1 MNNQKTTVQFLMEHA
16 DRRPV
21 SFHMPGHKGA
31 ELYRQFGY
39 SEFLDKFMDCDVTEI
54 PGADNLFQTEGVL
67 RQTQLRY
74 AQLYGVKQSYML
86 INGTSAGIIA
96 AILASVPEGG
106 QLIMA
111 RNCHKSV
118 FNALTLGNLQ
128 PAYVHPEL
136 ISEYGIL
143 GEVTAREI
151 ERSMKENPKASAV
164 ILPSPNYYGV
174 CSDIKAIA
182 EVVHHYG
189 KVLIVDQAHGAHLK
203 WLGKEKNGGFGTVCA
218 EDAGADIIINS
229 THKTLASFTQSAVLN
244 LNSDRVDRYELE
256 DKLQAVQSTS
266 PSYLL
271 MASLDICA
279 DLLEQNG
286 EFLMRQW
293 NENLRYFYEN
303 IRKIPGFRVINDLER
318 FDYSKINIDTSQLGI
333 TAGQLEEMLME
344 RDIFAELTTGNI
356 LMLMTGIGNQRRDF
370 DRLLHTLREICAEL
384 DVNQNHKRAAVSDN
398 NAGMLPKKT
407 QIFEVPKKKCRVDLS
422 CAEGR
427 ICAAS
432 IIPYPPGIPLICPGE
447 KIEKDD
453 IAYISEL
460 RSKGEKVIGVNDE
473 GQVTVGADPD
483 KR

>member
-1 MNNQKTTVQFLMEHA
+1 MDKTTTLQFLMEHA
-16 DRRPV
+16 GKRPV

-39 SEFLDKFMDCDVTEI
+39 GEFLDKLMDCDITEI
-54 PGADNLFQTEGVL
+54 PGADNLFQTEGIL
-67 RQTQLRY
+67 RETQLRY
-74 AQLYGVKQSYML
+74 AELYGVKQSYML

-118 FNALTLGNLQ
+118 FNALNLGKIQ
-128 PAYVHPEL
+128 PAYVHPAL
-136 ISEYGIL
+136 IAEYGIL
-143 GEVTAREI
+143 GEVTVREI
-151 ERSMKENPKASAV
+151 KRVMKENPNASAV

-174 CSDIKAIA
+174 CSDIRAIA
-182 EVVHHYG
+182 EAVHDQG
-189 KVLIVDQAHGAHLK
+189 KLLIVDQAHGAHLK
-203 WLGKEKNGGFGTVCA
+203 WLGKKENGGLGAPCA
-218 EDAGADIIINS
+218 EDAGADIVINS
-229 THKTLASFTQSAVLN
+229 IHKTLASFTQSAVLN

-271 MASLDICA
+271 MASLDISA
-279 DLLEQNG
+279 ELLEQHG

-303 IRKIPGFRVINDLER
+303 VKKIPGFQIINNLSGL
-318 FDYSKINIDTSQLGI
+318 DYSKINIDTSKLGI
-333 TAGQLEEMLME
+333 TASQLEMLLME
-344 RDIFAELTTGNI
+344 KGIFAELTTGNI
-356 LMLMTGIGNQRRDF
+356 LMLMTGIGNQRGDF
-370 DRLLHTLREICAEL
+370 DRLLLRLREIRSEL
-384 DVNQNHKRAAVSDN
+384 DAGQNQKGKEISDN
-398 NAGMLPKKT
+398 NAGMLPRKK
-407 QIFEVPKKKCRVDLS
+407 QIYEIPRKKCRVDLNR
-422 CAEGR
+422 AEGR

-453 IAYISEL
+453 IVYISEL
-460 RSKGEKVIGVNDE
+460 RSRGEKVIGVNDE
-473 GQVTVGADPD
+473 GQVTVGAVLDD
-483 KR
+483 R